1 MIRLPPISTRTDT
14 LFPYTTL
21 FRSRRG
27 AAERTEIADVAVL
40 DQEVLKALQIVQ
52 RVPVAADRP
61 LHPGRTA
68 VQDDLLTYVE
78 RLRALAGPLVADR
91 KRRVAIGIGAG
102 DHVFDALGCTG
113 DFVRKPVTV
122 SRFSQGQID
131 RVSCR
136 EKGV

>member
-1 MIRLPPISTRTDT
+1 MRISDWSSDLCSADLFLQRDDLAPEIDFLLRWREHAVDDVDVGRL
-14 LFPYTTL
+14 
-21 FRSRRG
+21 G

-91 KRRVAIGIGAG
+91 TRRVAIGKIGRA
-102 DHVFDALGCTG
+102 HV
-113 DFVRKPVTV
+113 
-122 SRFSQGQID
+122 
-131 RVSCR
+131 
-136 EKGV
+136 

>member
-1 MIRLPPISTRTDT
+1 MLFLQRDDLAPEIDFLLRWREHAVDDVDVGRL
-14 LFPYTTL
+14 
-21 FRSRRG
+21 G

-78 RLRALAGPLVADR
+78 RLRALAGPLR
-91 KRRVAIGIGAG
+91 SEEHTSELQSLMRRSNA
-102 DHVFDALGCTG
+102 VFCL
-113 DFVRKPVTV
+113 KKKIK
-122 SRFSQGQID
+122 Q
-131 RVSCR
+131 
-136 EKGV
+136 

>member
-1 MIRLPPISTRTDT
+1 MLFLQRDDLAPEIDFLLRWREHAVDDVDVGRL
-14 LFPYTTL
+14 
-21 FRSRRG
+21 G

-78 RLRALAGPLVADR
+78 RLRALAGPLVADPTR
-91 KRRVAIGIGAG
+91 PVALGIGDG
-102 DHVFDALGCTG
+102 DHVFAAPGWPGC
-113 DFVRKPVTV
+113 FR
-122 SRFSQGQID
+122 
-131 RVSCR
+131 
-136 EKGV
+136 